1 MNKNLIWLFII
12 IAIVFVTAGDSLE
25 FIPEPVQNA
34 SLESRKFVVGLWP
47 SWLKPK
53 NTNERTEEAL
63 EKLENPG
70 KTE

>member
-1 MNKNLIWLFII
+1 MNKNLIWLFVIM
-12 IAIVFVTAGDSLE
+12 AIVFVTAGDSME

-63 EKLENPG
+63 DNLEGPG

>member
-1 MNKNLIWLFII
+1 MNKNLIWLFLIV
-12 IAIVFVTAGDSLE
+12 AIVFVTAGDSLE

-53 NTNERTEEAL
+53 NTNERTEEVL
-63 EKLENPG
+63 KKLETPG
-70 KTE
+70 QTE